1 MHPNIRRIAA
11 FALLVSLVSTAC
23 SSRTSDDSTAET
35 TAPSTAPT
43 TTAGTELD
51 VVATTAAPETESDPA
66 QALPSTTPPPTAAD
80 VLSGSAL
87 AIDGQRTEWSGVIDD
102 TINFSMWLAQ
112 RDGFLR
118 GELTYDTSGQ
128 PIALLGRS
136 FLSGNGYFLHE
147 FGDDGRVSGTLILG
161 DVLDGNIS
169 NAWWGDRDLDL
180 RFAGVADEPYFFDPL
195 VRPGIYTYSFA
206 PFGDSDDGCCGPSG
220 KVQISAVTGNS
231 LLLNIQNVTSGPGFN
246 LASVEPTE
254 LPLVNNV
261 ARYEATDAE
270 IGLDCAF
277 DVTVFDGF
285 AFIDY
290 VDERFD
296 CLFGNAAGVEGI
308 YVLTGSVVEPADSPF
323 ANATLTSTTFGSVA
337 LGDTWRSLTDR
348 FDVAPYDPA
357 SDVFGTDCYYVNIRN
372 DSLSP
377 WFMLLG
383 DGEDAVVSRIEPALP
398 TQRADSGIG
407 VGDTEADVDAVYGD
421 AVLKDPHVYLGDGA
435 KYLRVAP
442 EAGADAT
449 ILFETKETGEIVSLR
464 NGYLD
469 PIRWVEGCA

>member
-23 SSRTSDDSTAET
+23 GSRTLDDSTAET

-43 TTAGTELD
+43 TTAGAELD

-66 QALPSTTPPPTAAD
+66 QALPSTTPPPVAAD

-128 PIALLGRS
+128 PIAVLGRS
-136 FLSGNGYFLHE
+136 YRSGNGYFLHE
-147 FGDDGRVSGTLILG
+147 FGEDGRVSGTLILG
-161 DVLDGNIS
+161 SVTDGDIS
-169 NAWWGDRDLDL
+169 EASWGDRDLDL
-180 RFAGVADEPYFFDPL
+180 RFTGIADEPYFFDPL
-195 VRPGIYTYSFA
+195 VRPGSYTYSFS
-206 PFGDSDDGCCGPSG
+206 PFGDSDDPCCGPTG
-220 KVQISAVTGNS
+220 YVELSAVTSDS
-231 LLLNIQNVTSGPGFN
+231 LLLRIENVTGGPGFT
-246 LASVEPTE
+246 LASVEPIE

-296 CLFGNAAGVEGI
+296 CLFGNAAGVEGM
-308 YVLTGSVVEPADSPF
+308 YVLSGSVVEPADSPF
-323 ANATLTSTTFGSVA
+323 ANATLTSTSFGTVT
-337 LGDTWRSLTDR
+337 LGDTWRSLTER
-348 FDVAPYDPA
+348 FGVAPYDPTN
-357 SDVFGTDCYYVNIRN
+357 DVFGGDCHYVNIRN

-383 DGEDAVVSRIEPALP
+383 EGNDAVVSQIEPSLP

-421 AVLKDPHVYLGDGA
+421 AVLKDPHVYLREGA

-442 EAGADAT
+442 DPGADAT
-449 ILFETKETGEIVSLR
+449 LLFETNEGGEIVSIR
-464 NGYLD
+464 NGFLD